1 MIFKKVIQIL
11 IILLI
16 ILISYLV
23 LNIYFFD
30 KKDISDL
37 DLNENLVIEEDNL
50 NFDNV
55 MENLEYKS
63 SDKSGNNYIIKAKKG
78 KVNLEK
84 ENLLILEDVYGE
96 IKLVGK
102 STIYIYSNFAQYNKN
117 NFDTRFYQNVL
128 VNFEDKRFNCDNL
141 DLFFKDNFG
150 SMYNNIVFV
159 DENTQINADQ
169 VNMNLLNGDINIKMF
184 QEEKKIKILKNK
196 NGNN

>member
-128 VNFEDKRFNCDNL
+128 VNYEDKRFNCDNL

-184 QEEKKIKILKNK
+184 QEEKKIKFLKK
-196 NGNN
+196 

>member
-78 KVNLEK
+78 KINLEK

-128 VNFEDKRFNCDNL
+128 VNYKDKRFNCDNL

-184 QEEKKIKILKNK
+184 QEEKKIKILKK
-196 NGNN
+196 

>member
-55 MENLEYKS
+55 MENLEYNS

-159 DENTQINADQ
+159 DEDTQINADQ
-169 VNMNLLNGDINIKMF
+169 VNINLLNGDINIKMF
-184 QEEKKIKILKNK
+184 QEEKNIKILKK
-196 NGNN
+196 

>member
-16 ILISYLV
+16 ISISYLV

-30 KKDISDL
+30 KKNISDL

-50 NFDNV
+50 NLDNV

-63 SDKSGNNYIIKAKKG
+63 SDKSGNIYIIKAKRG
-78 KVNLEK
+78 KVDLEK

-102 STIYIYSNFAQYNKN
+102 STIYIYSNFAQYNRN
-117 NFDTRFYQNVL
+117 NFDTRFYENVL

-184 QEEKKIKILKNK
+184 QEEKKIKILKK
-196 NGNN
+196 

>member
-50 NFDNV
+50 NLDNV

-102 STIYIYSNFAQYNKN
+102 STIYIYSNFAQYNRN

-128 VNFEDKRFNCDNL
+128 VNYEDKRFNCDNL

-184 QEEKKIKILKNK
+184 QEEKKIKILKK
-196 NGNN
+196 

>member
-30 KKDISDL
+30 KKDIFDL
-37 DLNENLVIEEDNL
+37 HLNENLVIEEDNL

-63 SDKSGNNYIIKAKKG
+63 SDNSGNNYIIKAKKG

-102 STIYIYSNFAQYNKN
+102 STIYIYSNFAQYNRN

-128 VNFEDKRFNCDNL
+128 VNYEDKRFNCDNL

-159 DENTQINADQ
+159 DEDTQINADQ
-169 VNMNLLNGDINIKMF
+169 VNINLLNGDINIKMF
-184 QEEKKIKILKNK
+184 QKEKKIKILKK
-196 NGNN
+196 

>member
-23 LNIYFFD
+23 LNIYFFN
-30 KKDISDL
+30 KKDISNL
-37 DLNENLVIEEDNL
+37 DLNENLVTEEDNL
-50 NFDNV
+50 NLDNV

-63 SDKSGNNYIIKAKKG
+63 YDKSGNNYIIKAKKG

-102 STIYIYSNFAQYNKN
+102 STIYIYSNLAQYNKN

-184 QEEKKIKILKNK
+184 QEEKKIKILKK
-196 NGNN
+196 

>member
-16 ILISYLV
+16 ILISYFV
-23 LNIYFFD
+23 LNKYFFD

-37 DLNENLVIEEDNL
+37 DLSENLIIKKEDNL
-50 NFDNV
+50 NLDNV

-78 KVNLEK
+78 KINLEE

-96 IKLVGK
+96 IKLIGK
-102 STIYIYSNFAQYNKN
+102 TTIYIYSNFAQYNRN
-117 NFDTRFYQNVL
+117 NFDTRFYQDVI
-128 VNFEDKRFNCDNL
+128 VNFEDKKFICGNL
-141 DLFFKDNFG
+141 DLFFKDNIG
-150 SMYNNIVFV
+150 SMYNNIVFA

-169 VNMNLLNGDINIKMF
+169 VNMNLLNGDINIIMF
-184 QEEKKIKILKNK
+184 QEDKKIKILKK
-196 NGNN
+196 

>member
-1 MIFKKVIQIL
+1 MNFKKVIQIL

-184 QEEKKIKILKNK
+184 QEEKKIKILKK
-196 NGNN
+196 

>member
-30 KKDISDL
+30 KKEISDL
-37 DLNENLVIEEDNL
+37 DLNKNSVIESDPATTVGEDNL
-50 NFDNV
+50 NIDNV

-78 KVNLEK
+78 KVDLEK

-96 IKLVGK
+96 IE
-102 STIYIYSNFAQYNKN
+102 TQ
-117 NFDTRFYQNVL
+117 
-128 VNFEDKRFNCDNL
+128 
-141 DLFFKDNFG
+141 FFTN
-150 SMYNNIVFV
+150 
-159 DENTQINADQ
+159 
-169 VNMNLLNGDINIKMF
+169 
-184 QEEKKIKILKNK
+184 
-196 NGNN
+196 

>member
-78 KVNLEK
+78 KINPKK

-96 IKLVGK
+96 IKLLGK
-102 STIYIYSNFAQYNKN
+102 STIYIYSNFAQYNRN

-128 VNFEDKRFNCDNL
+128 VNYEDKRFNCDNL

-184 QEEKKIKILKNK
+184 QEEKKIKILKK
-196 NGNN
+196 

>member
-37 DLNENLVIEEDNL
+37 DLNENSVIEEDNL
-50 NFDNV
+50 NLDNV

-84 ENLLILEDVYGE
+84 ENLLILEEVYGE

-102 STIYIYSNFAQYNKN
+102 STIYIYSNFAQYNRN
-117 NFDTRFYQNVL
+117 NFDTKFYQNVL

-184 QEEKKIKILKNK
+184 QEEKKIKILNK
-196 NGNN
+196 

>member
-102 STIYIYSNFAQYNKN
+102 STIYIYSNFAQYNRN

-128 VNFEDKRFNCDNL
+128 VNYEDKRFNCDNL

-184 QEEKKIKILKNK
+184 QEEKNIKILKK
-196 NGNN
+196 

>member
-37 DLNENLVIEEDNL
+37 YLNENLVIEEDNL
-50 NFDNV
+50 NFNNV

-63 SDKSGNNYIIKAKKG
+63 SDKSGNNYIIKAKRG

-102 STIYIYSNFAQYNKN
+102 STIYIYSNFAQYNRN

-150 SMYNNIVFV
+150 SMYNNILFV
-159 DENTQINADQ
+159 DDNTQINADQ

-184 QEEKKIKILKNK
+184 QEEKKIKILKK
-196 NGNN
+196 

>member
-37 DLNENLVIEEDNL
+37 YLNENLVIEEDNL

-63 SDKSGNNYIIKAKKG
+63 SDKSGII
-78 KVNLEK
+78 
-84 ENLLILEDVYGE
+84 I
-96 IKLVGK
+96 
-102 STIYIYSNFAQYNKN
+102 
-117 NFDTRFYQNVL
+117 
-128 VNFEDKRFNCDNL
+128 
-141 DLFFKDNFG
+141 
-150 SMYNNIVFV
+150 
-159 DENTQINADQ
+159 
-169 VNMNLLNGDINIKMF
+169 
-184 QEEKKIKILKNK
+184 
-196 NGNN
+196 

>member
-50 NFDNV
+50 NLDNV

-78 KVNLEK
+78 KINLEK

-102 STIYIYSNFAQYNKN
+102 STIYIYSNFAQYNRN
-117 NFDTRFYQNVL
+117 NFDTKFYENVL

-150 SMYNNIVFV
+150 SMYNNIIFV

-184 QEEKKIKILKNK
+184 QEEKKIKILKK
-196 NGNN
+196 

>member
-78 KVNLEK
+78 KINLEK

-102 STIYIYSNFAQYNKN
+102 STIYIYSNFAQYNRN

-150 SMYNNIVFV
+150 SMYNNVIFV

-184 QEEKKIKILKNK
+184 QEEKKIKILKK
-196 NGNN
+196 

>member
-78 KVNLEK
+78 KVSFEK

-102 STIYIYSNFAQYNKN
+102 STIYIYSNFAQYNRN

-184 QEEKKIKILKNK
+184 QEEKKIKILKK
-196 NGNN
+196 

>member
-1 MIFKKVIQIL
+1 MIFKKLIQIL

-159 DENTQINADQ
+159 DEDTQINADQ
-169 VNMNLLNGDINIKMF
+169 VNINLLNGDINIKMF
-184 QEEKKIKILKNK
+184 QEEKKIKILKK
-196 NGNN
+196 

>member
-78 KVNLEK
+78 KVNFEK

-102 STIYIYSNFAQYNKN
+102 STIYIYSNFAQYNRN

-128 VNFEDKRFNCDNL
+128 VNYEDKRFNCDNL

-150 SMYNNIVFV
+150 SMYNNVVFV

-184 QEEKKIKILKNK
+184 QEEKKIKILKK
-196 NGNN
+196 

>member
-102 STIYIYSNFAQYNKN
+102 STIYIYSNFAQYNRN

-128 VNFEDKRFNCDNL
+128 VNYEDKRFNCD
-141 DLFFKDNFG
+141 
-150 SMYNNIVFV
+150 M

-184 QEEKKIKILKNK
+184 QEEKKIKILKK
-196 NGNN
+196 

>member
-30 KKDISDL
+30 KKYISDL

-102 STIYIYSNFAQYNKN
+102 STIYIYSNFAQYNRN
-117 NFDTRFYQNVL
+117 NFDTSFYQNVL

-159 DENTQINADQ
+159 DEDTQINADQ
-169 VNMNLLNGDINIKMF
+169 VNINLLNGDINIKMF
-184 QEEKKIKILKNK
+184 QEEKKIKILKK
-196 NGNN
+196 

>member
-16 ILISYLV
+16 ILISYFV

-102 STIYIYSNFAQYNKN
+102 STIYIYSNFAQYNRN

-184 QEEKKIKILKNK
+184 QEEKKIKILKK
-196 NGNN
+196 

>member
-78 KVNLEK
+78 KVNFEK

-102 STIYIYSNFAQYNKN
+102 STIYIYSNFAQYNRN

-128 VNFEDKRFNCDNL
+128 VNYEDKRFNCDNL

-159 DENTQINADQ
+159 DEDTQINADQ

-184 QEEKKIKILKNK
+184 QEEKKIKILKK
-196 NGNN
+196 

>member
-78 KVNLEK
+78 KVNFEK

-102 STIYIYSNFAQYNKN
+102 STIYIYSNFAQYNRN

-128 VNFEDKRFNCDNL
+128 VNYEDKRFNCDNL

-184 QEEKKIKILKNK
+184 QEEKKIKFLKK
-196 NGNN
+196 

>member
-37 DLNENLVIEEDNL
+37 DLNKNLVIEEDNL
-50 NFDNV
+50 NLNA

-63 SDKSGNNYIIKAKKG
+63 SDKSGNNYIIQAKKG

-84 ENLLILEDVYGE
+84 ENLLILENVYGE

-102 STIYIYSNFAQYNKN
+102 SAI
-117 NFDTRFYQNVL
+117 
-128 VNFEDKRFNCDNL
+128 
-141 DLFFKDNFG
+141 
-150 SMYNNIVFV
+150 
-159 DENTQINADQ
+159 
-169 VNMNLLNGDINIKMF
+169 
-184 QEEKKIKILKNK
+184 
-196 NGNN
+196 

>member
-78 KVNLEK
+78 KINLEK

-128 VNFEDKRFNCDNL
+128 VNYEDKRFNCDNL

-184 QEEKKIKILKNK
+184 QEEKKIKILKK
-196 NGNN
+196 

>member
-96 IKLVGK
+96 IKLLGK
-102 STIYIYSNFAQYNKN
+102 STIYIYSNFAQYNRN

-128 VNFEDKRFNCDNL
+128 VNYEDKRFNCDNL

-184 QEEKKIKILKNK
+184 QEEKKIKILKK
-196 NGNN
+196 

>member
-1 MIFKKVIQIL
+1 MIFKKIIQIL

-37 DLNENLVIEEDNL
+37 DLNENLVIKEDNL
-50 NFDNV
+50 NLDNV

-84 ENLLILEDVYGE
+84 ENLLILEEVYGE
-96 IKLVGK
+96 IKLVGR
-102 STIYIYSNFAQYNKN
+102 STIYIYSNFAQYNRN

-128 VNFEDKRFNCDNL
+128 INFEDKRFNCDNL

-184 QEEKKIKILKNK
+184 QEEKKIKILKK
-196 NGNN
+196 

>member
-30 KKDISDL
+30 KKDISNL
-37 DLNENLVIEEDNL
+37 DLNENLVIKEDNL
-50 NFDNV
+50 NLDNV

-102 STIYIYSNFAQYNKN
+102 STIYIHSNFAQYNRN
-117 NFDTRFYQNVL
+117 NFDTRFYENVL

-184 QEEKKIKILKNK
+184 QEEKKIKILKK
-196 NGNN
+196 

>member
-23 LNIYFFD
+23 LNIYYFD

-55 MENLEYKS
+55 IEDLEYKS
-63 SDKSGNNYIIKAKKG
+63 SDKSENNYIIKAKKG
-78 KVNLEK
+78 KVNFEK
-84 ENLLILEDVYGE
+84 ENLLILEGVYGE
-96 IKLVGK
+96 IELVGK
-102 STIYIYSNFAQYNKN
+102 STIYIYSNFAQYNRN

-128 VNFEDKRFNCDNL
+128 VNYEDKRFNCDNL

-150 SMYNNIVFV
+150 SMYNNIVFA

-184 QEEKKIKILKNK
+184 QEEKKIKILKK
-196 NGNN
+196 

>member
-37 DLNENLVIEEDNL
+37 YLNENLVIKEDNL
-50 NFDNV
+50 NLDNV

-78 KVNLEK
+78 KINLEK

-102 STIYIYSNFAQYNKN
+102 STIYIYSSFAQYNRN

-128 VNFEDKRFNCDNL
+128 VNYEDKRFNCDNL

-169 VNMNLLNGDINIKMF
+169 VNINLLNGDINIKMF
-184 QEEKKIKILKNK
+184 QEEKKIKILKK
-196 NGNN
+196 

>member
-23 LNIYFFD
+23 LNIFFFD

-78 KVNLEK
+78 KINPKK

-102 STIYIYSNFAQYNKN
+102 STIYIYSNFAQYNRN

-128 VNFEDKRFNCDNL
+128 VNYKDKRFNCDNL

-159 DENTQINADQ
+159 DKNTQINADQ

-184 QEEKKIKILKNK
+184 QEEKKIKILKK
-196 NGNN
+196 

>member
-23 LNIYFFD
+23 LNIYFID

-37 DLNENLVIEEDNL
+37 DLNENLIIKEDNSNL
-50 NFDNV
+50 NNV
-55 MENLEYKS
+55 IENLEYKS
-63 SDKSGNNYIIKAKKG
+63 SDKSGNIYIIKAKRG
-78 KVNLEK
+78 KVDLEK

-96 IKLVGK
+96 IKLLEK
-102 STIYIYSNFAQYNKN
+102 STIYIYSNFAQYNRN

-159 DENTQINADQ
+159 DKNTQINADQ

-184 QEEKKIKILKNK
+184 QEEKNIKILKK
-196 NGNN
+196 

>member
-63 SDKSGNNYIIKAKKG
+63 SDNSGNNYIIKAKKG
-78 KVNLEK
+78 KVNFEK

-102 STIYIYSNFAQYNKN
+102 STIYIYSNFAQYNRN

-128 VNFEDKRFNCDNL
+128 VNYEDKRFNCDNL

-159 DENTQINADQ
+159 DEDTQINADQ
-169 VNMNLLNGDINIKMF
+169 VNINLLNGDINIKMF
-184 QEEKKIKILKNK
+184 QEEKKIKILKK
-196 NGNN
+196 

>member
-78 KVNLEK
+78 KVNFEK
-84 ENLLILEDVYGE
+84 ENLLVLEDVYGE

-150 SMYNNIVFV
+150 SMYNNIVVV

-184 QEEKKIKILKNK
+184 QEEKKIKILKK
-196 NGNN
+196 

>member
-159 DENTQINADQ
+159 DEDTQINADQ
-169 VNMNLLNGDINIKMF
+169 VNINLLNGDINIKMF
-184 QEEKKIKILKNK
+184 QEEKKIKILKK
-196 NGNN
+196 

>member
-102 STIYIYSNFAQYNKN
+102 STIYIYSNFAQYNRN

-184 QEEKKIKILKNK
+184 QEEKKIKILKK
-196 NGNN
+196 

>member
-23 LNIYFFD
+23 LNIYFFN
-30 KKDISDL
+30 KKDISNL

-50 NFDNV
+50 NLDNV

-102 STIYIYSNFAQYNKN
+102 STIYIYSNFAQYNRN
-117 NFDTRFYQNVL
+117 NFDTKFYQNVL
-128 VNFEDKRFNCDNL
+128 VNFEDKRFNCGNL

-150 SMYNNIVFV
+150 SMYNDIVFV

-184 QEEKKIKILKNK
+184 QEEKKIKILKK
-196 NGNN
+196 